1 MSKDTIVLAHGLF
14 GFGELVPSF
23 QRLNYFNQVADL
35 LSQPDSKFNAIAP
48 QVDPI
53 GSVQVRGDALADEI
67 RQKAG
72 AEGRLHIIAHSMGGL
87 DARHVIAR
95 CPDVAARIAT
105 LVTIGTPHS
114 GSPVA
119 DAIVNGTSS
128 LFGSLTKLLPAKLTS
143 QTDAIRNLTTEFCT
157 QFNQTTPDSGTVR
170 YINVAG
176 DASRTDSEL
185 PFFKLAAKIGKISGE
200 VNDGVVTRSS
210 ALRGGN
216 EHLPDWP
223 LDHLG
228 EIGWSLT
235 TVSVDQA
242 RRKAALQEHLDRYR
256 AIIKLL

>member
-1 MSKDTIVLAHGLF
+1 MSKETIVLAHGLF
-14 GFGELVPSF
+14 GFGELVPGF

-35 LSQPDSKFNAIAP
+35 LNQPDSQFNVIAP

-53 GSVQVRGDALADEI
+53 GSIQVRGDALADAI
-67 RQKAG
+67 RQKG
-72 AEGRLHIIAHSMGGL
+72 GSGRLHIVAHSMGGL

-95 CPDVAARIAT
+95 CPDVAVRIAT

-119 DAIVNGTSS
+119 DAIMNGADSI
-128 LFGSLTKLLPAKLTS
+128 FGSLTQLLPSKLTS
-143 QTDAIRNLTTEFCT
+143 QTDAIRNLTTDSCT
-157 QFNQTTPDSGTVR
+157 QFNRTTPDSGAVR

-185 PFFKLAAKIGKISGE
+185 PFLKLAAKIGKITGE

-210 ALRGGN
+210 ALRDGN

-235 TVSVDQA
+235 TIAVDQA
-242 RRKAALQEHLDRYR
+242 RRSAALKEHLDRYR
-256 AIIKLL
+256 AIINLL